1 MTVGPRLSIGQLSSE
16 LRSLRLRLIRYE
28 QRHRDGWSAD
38 LEAYDRRLVEAARML
53 AAKRGDSLRVE
64 EASNTDDPDHE
75 LLANG
80 ALLPGPGAILAG
92 PTFAEWLDATS

>member
-1 MTVGPRLSIGQLSSE
+1 VSAAPRLTIGELSHE

-53 AAKRGDSLRVE
+53 EVTE
-64 EASNTDDPDHE
+64 
-75 LLANG
+75 
-80 ALLPGPGAILAG
+80 PGPAPSAPLA
-92 PTFAEWLDATS
+92 AEDRAALEERLSEAGLEVRTDAM

>member
-1 MTVGPRLSIGQLSSE
+1 MSSAPRLTIGQLSDE

-53 AAKRGDSLRVE
+53 DVVG
-64 EASNTDDPDHE
+64 
-75 LLANG
+75 
-80 ALLPGPGAILAG
+80 PGPAPPVPLTAEDRADLEQGLSEAG
-92 PTFAEWLDATS
+92 LEVRTDPM

>member
-1 MTVGPRLSIGQLSSE
+1 MSAGPRLSIGQLSAE

-53 AAKRGDSLRVE
+53 EVGNRETAPTLPLAAEDRAALEQGLS
-64 EASNTDDPDHE
+64 EAGLEVRTDP
-75 LLANG
+75 L
-80 ALLPGPGAILAG
+80 
-92 PTFAEWLDATS
+92 

>member
-1 MTVGPRLSIGQLSSE
+1 MSAAPRLSIGQLSDE

-53 AAKRGDSLRVE
+53 EV
-64 EASNTDDPDHE
+64 HQ
-75 LLANG
+75 
-80 ALLPGPGAILAG
+80 PGPAQAVPLTAEDRAALEQGLSEAG
-92 PTFAEWLDATS
+92 LEVRTEPM

>member
-1 MTVGPRLSIGQLSSE
+1 VSAAPRLTIGELSHE

-53 AAKRGDSLRVE
+53 AVDRPEPAPTVPLTAEDRAALEQGLS
-64 EASNTDDPDHE
+64 EAGLEVRTEPM
-75 LLANG
+75 
-80 ALLPGPGAILAG
+80 
-92 PTFAEWLDATS
+92 